1 MLLWA
6 IGFFSSFLESKIGL
20 VEKDL
25 PIILPYNEKVKE
37 EPPEIELFPHSESPV
52 WKNYKNESKEDKI
65 TDNDTEDKIAK
76 NNNISNKKEN
86 FNNLDKNSQ
95 VLSDLKTD
103 IKKDKKIDN
112 KNNIKVKDIILN
124 SETEGN
130 KSYIENSEI
139 KNEPD
144 NAKELRKEIITPKSS
159 IYTIQLASLS
169 NEKLLESEWIRL
181 KKKYFPKLNDSKYTS
196 KKITL
201 NNKVFHRLLVGAYK
215 SKIEASKFCK
225 KIGIESNCLIRL
237 IK

>member
-6 IGFFSSFLESKIGL
+6 IGYFSSFLESKIGL

-52 WKNYKNESKEDKI
+52 WENYKNQSKEDKI
-65 TDNDTEDKIAK
+65 IDNDTEDKIAK
-76 NNNISNKKEN
+76 NNNTSNKKEYIH
-86 FNNLDKNSQ
+86 NLDKNAQ

-103 IKKDKKIDN
+103 IKKAKKIEN
-112 KNNIKVKDIILN
+112 KKNIKVKDIILN

-130 KSYIENSEI
+130 KSDIENSEI
-139 KNEPD
+139 KNEPN
-144 NAKELRKEIITPKSS
+144 NAVELKKEIITPKSS
-159 IYTIQLASLS
+159 IYAIQLASLL
-169 NEKLLESEWIRL
+169 NEKLLESEWGRL
-181 KKKYFPKLNDSKYTS
+181 KKKYFPKLNDFKYTS

-201 NNKVFHRLLVGAYK
+201 NNKVFHRLLVGAFK